1 VKIKLTI
8 IGGGLL
14 MFFVSANAQTNT
26 NSAPE
31 AFVVST
37 TIIRH
42 NESYGK
48 NFKSVFRVSVA
59 NQPTNGLLRIHSS
72 NMSNI
77 VQVSNESEGDG
88 LFTNNNTIIKVRIK
102 GLNVWTKEKIGTN
115 DVSFTAEKP

>member
-1 VKIKLTI
+1 
-8 IGGGLL
+8 

-26 NSAPE
+26 NSASE

-42 NESYGK
+42 NEPYGK
-48 NFKSVFRVSVA
+48 NFKSVFRVFVA

-77 VQVSNESEGDG
+77 VQVSNESEGGG
-88 LFTNNNTIIKVRIK
+88 LFTNHNTIFKVQIK
-102 GLNVWTKEKIGTN
+102 GLNVWTKEKIGAN
-115 DVSFTAEKP
+115 DVSFTAEKPSVKP